1 MGICESIT
9 GAKNEAKIK
18 PLNKNISPKKPVNNF
33 QEDEKSDDTMDYVK
47 IPTNQSLNS
56 EMMKKKFE
64 DKSTNDTNNLREKIK
79 TQNYEQ
85 INDLNNITDINLN
98 KTNVSSNY
106 QEETTP
112 KMNPLL
118 NSDYNNKINQNNNDN
133 TKNLNNGNSFMN
145 TSSRLNNNNSNSV
158 GGFSNNYKNN
168 IIKNSNKIN
177 VSMHESHLTQ
187 SAYINI
193 PKQEQKPISIS
204 NIFSASLLE
213 SQK

>member
-9 GAKNEAKIK
+9 GAKNEAKTK
-18 PLNKNISPKKPVNNF
+18 PLKNNISPKKPVYNF

-79 TQNYEQ
+79 IQNYEQ

-118 NSDYNNKINQNNNDN
+118 NSDYNNKIKQNNNDN

-158 GGFSNNYKNN
+158 GGFSNNYQNN

>member
-9 GAKNEAKIK
+9 GAKNEAKTK
-18 PLNKNISPKKPVNNF
+18 PLKNNISPKKPVYNF

-79 TQNYEQ
+79 IQNYEQ

>member
-9 GAKNEAKIK
+9 GAKNETKTK

-79 TQNYEQ
+79 IQNYEQ

-106 QEETTP
+106 QEETTH

>member
-9 GAKNEAKIK
+9 GAKNETKTK
-18 PLNKNISPKKPVNNF
+18 PLNNNISPIKLVNNF

-79 TQNYEQ
+79 IQNYEQ

-106 QEETTP
+106 QEETIP

-145 TSSRLNNNNSNSV
+145 TSSQLNNNNSNSV
-158 GGFSNNYKNN
+158 GGFSNNYKKN

>member
-9 GAKNEAKIK
+9 GAKNETKTK
-18 PLNKNISPKKPVNNF
+18 PLNKNISPKKPVYNF

>member
-9 GAKNEAKIK
+9 GAKNETKTK
-18 PLNKNISPKKPVNNF
+18 PLKNNISPKKPVYNF

-106 QEETTP
+106 QEETIP
-112 KMNPLL
+112 KINPLL

-145 TSSRLNNNNSNSV
+145 
-158 GGFSNNYKNN
+158 K
-168 IIKNSNKIN
+168 IIVIIY
-177 VSMHESHLTQ
+177 E
-187 SAYINI
+187 
-193 PKQEQKPISIS
+193 
-204 NIFSASLLE
+204 
-213 SQK
+213 